1 MRVAELLALGA
12 LFTVAPLLSMA
23 ASGTLCSADEEFMF
37 SCKTKRKTFEICA
50 SRDLCATVGYM
61 QYRAGSNGKVQ
72 FVYPS
77 QRVPPA
83 GKFRFS
89 LLARD
94 AQLSFQNGEFT
105 YEIAEPLIGK
115 TVIWVSQGSGGAVQ
129 AAECR
134 NFTESL
140 TLTTTQNRFKS
151 LGIYE

>member
-1 MRVAELLALGA
+1 MRVAELVALGVLLTA
-12 LFTVAPLLSMA
+12 APLLSA
-23 ASGTLCSADEEFMF
+23 AATETLCSADEEIIF
-37 SCKTKRKTFEICA
+37 SCETKRKTFEICA
-50 SRDLCATVGYM
+50 SRNLIATAGYM
-61 QYRAGSNGKVQ
+61 QYRAGSNGKMQ

-89 LLARD
+89 LLARG

-105 YEIAEPLIGK
+105 YEITEPLIGK
-115 TVIWVSQGSGGAVQ
+115 TEIWVSQGSGGAVLS
-129 AAECR
+129 AECR

-140 TLTTTQNRFKS
+140 TLTTTQNRFKA